1 MADTNDMK
9 EKKDYLSVDNSIPGQ
24 NFVCMS
30 FVSPEKLIQ
39 DFKGFQMCKFL
50 QSYCK
55 EQDLKYDELYSKFE
69 DYIYKYSEE
78 LERDFDEK
86 NEYKTSMRGV
96 KVRGV
101 YNTKEEAENRAKSLS
116 RTDSTFNV
124 FVGQVG
130 YWLPWD
136 PCADNVDKE
145 VFQDE
150 QLNQLMEGYE
160 KNNINREIF
169 YEELKQDKI
178 QAAKDE
184 YMAAKKKRE
193 EEKKLEEENKRAE
206 DKAKEIDGDT
216 NHNNDTITEGTTVEE
231 VIEEP
236 LSEENVD
243 YTLNKDINDSMED
256 VDPWMARKLEENKK
270 DGWVLSDNKDDE
282 IKMSYEM
289 SDDTDKNSNQ

>member
-1 MADTNDMK
+1 MTEDK
-9 EKKDYLSVDNSIPGQ
+9 EKIDYLSVDDPIPGQ
-24 NFVCMS
+24 NYVCMS

-39 DFKGFQMCKFL
+39 DFKAFQMCKFL

-55 EQDLKYDELYSKFE
+55 DLDLKYDEIYSKYE
-69 DYIYKYSEE
+69 DYIYKYAEE
-78 LERDFDEK
+78 LQRDYDEK
-86 NEYKTSMRGV
+86 NEYKTSMRGI

-101 YNTKEEAENRAKSLS
+101 YNTKDEAENRAKRLS

-145 VFQDE
+145 VFQND

-184 YMAAKKKRE
+184 YMSAKKKRE
-193 EEKKLEEENKRAE
+193 EEKRAE
-206 DKAKEIDGDT
+206 EKTKEIEGND
-216 NHNNDTITEGTTVEE
+216 NNDTITEGTTVEE
-231 VIEEP
+231 VKDEP
-236 LSEENVD
+236 LPEEDVD

-256 VDPWMARKLEENKK
+256 VDPWMARKLEESKSNVTAEDATNDSAK
-270 DGWVLSDNKDDE
+270 DATTEDATNDSA
-282 IKMSYEM
+282 
-289 SDDTDKNSNQ
+289 

>member
-1 MADTNDMK
+1 MTENNDMK
-9 EKKDYLSVDNSIPGQ
+9 EKKDYLSVDASIPGQ
-24 NFVCMS
+24 NYVCMS

-101 YNTKEEAENRAKSLS
+101 YNTKEEAENKAKTLS

-184 YMAAKKKRE
+184 YMAAKKKRKE
-193 EEKKLEEENKRAE
+193 EQKLEEENKRAE
-206 DKAKEIDGDT
+206 EKNNEIED
-216 NHNNDTITEGTTVEE
+216 NNATVTEGTTVEE
-231 VIEEP
+231 VIEDP
-236 LSEENVD
+236 LQEENVD
-243 YTLNKDINDSMED
+243 YTLNKDINNSMEG
-256 VDPWMARKLEENKK
+256 VDPWMARKLEGSNVN
-270 DGWVLSDNKDDE
+270 DTIGNT
-282 IKMSYEM
+282 
-289 SDDTDKNSNQ
+289 DTDVDSAEVKSDQ

>member
-1 MADTNDMK
+1 MTENNDMK
-9 EKKDYLSVDNSIPGQ
+9 EMKDYLSVDNSIPGQ
-24 NFVCMS
+24 NYVCMS

-150 QLNQLMEGYE
+150 QLNRLMEGYE

-169 YEELKQDKI
+169 YEELKHDKI

-184 YMAAKKKRE
+184 YMAAKKKKLE
-193 EEKKLEEENKRAE
+193 EQKLEEENKRAE
-206 DKAKEIDGDT
+206 EKNNEID
-216 NHNNDTITEGTTVEE
+216 NNNATVTEGTTVEE

-236 LSEENVD
+236 LQEENVD

-256 VDPWMARKLEENKK
+256 VDPWMARKLEESKSNDNTTNDSANDSAEVK
-270 DGWVLSDNKDDE
+270 SD
-282 IKMSYEM
+282 
-289 SDDTDKNSNQ
+289 Q

>member
-1 MADTNDMK
+1 MSDTK
-9 EKKDYLSVDNSIPGQ
+9 EKIDYLSVDDPIPGQ
-24 NFVCMS
+24 NYVCMS

-39 DFKGFQMCKFL
+39 DFKAFQMCKFL

-55 EQDLKYDELYSKFE
+55 DLDLKYDEIYSKYE

-78 LERDFDEK
+78 LQRDYDEK

-101 YNTKEEAENRAKSLS
+101 YNTKDEAENRAKRLS

-145 VFQDE
+145 VFQNE
-150 QLNQLMEGYE
+150 QLNQLMEGYD

-193 EEKKLEEENKRAE
+193 EDMKLEEGNKRAE
-206 DKAKEIDGDT
+206 EKTKEIDD
-216 NHNNDTITEGTTVEE
+216 DAITEGTTLEE
-231 VIEEP
+231 VKEEP
-236 LSEENVD
+236 LPEENVD

-256 VDPWMARKLEENKK
+256 IDPWMARKLEESKSN
-270 DGWVLSDNKDDE
+270 
-282 IKMSYEM
+282 
-289 SDDTDKNSNQ
+289 DTDDNTDNTTNDSANDSAEVKSDQ

>member
-1 MADTNDMK
+1 MTEDK
-9 EKKDYLSVDNSIPGQ
+9 EKIDYLSVDNPIPGQ
-24 NFVCMS
+24 NYVCMS

-39 DFKGFQMCKFL
+39 DFKAFQMCKFL

-55 EQDLKYDELYSKFE
+55 DLDLKYDEIYSKYE
-69 DYIYKYSEE
+69 DYIYKYAEE
-78 LERDFDEK
+78 LQRDFDEK
-86 NEYKTSMRGV
+86 NEYKTSMRGI

-101 YNTKEEAENRAKSLS
+101 YNTKDEAENRAKSLS

-145 VFQDE
+145 VFQND
-150 QLNQLMEGYE
+150 QLNELMEGYE

-193 EEKKLEEENKRAE
+193 EEKRAE
-206 DKAKEIDGDT
+206 EKAKEIED
-216 NHNNDTITEGTTVEE
+216 NNNDTINEGTILEE
-231 VIEEP
+231 VKDEP
-236 LSEENVD
+236 LPEEDVD

-256 VDPWMARKLEENKK
+256 VDPWMARKLEESKSNDTAK
-270 DGWVLSDNKDDE
+270 DATTEDNTTE
-282 IKMSYEM
+282 G
-289 SDDTDKNSNQ
+289 DTTEGDTNDSA

>member
-1 MADTNDMK
+1 MTENNDMK

-24 NFVCMS
+24 NYVCMS

-101 YNTKEEAENRAKSLS
+101 YNTKEEAENKAKTLS

-184 YMAAKKKRE
+184 YMAAKKKKLE
-193 EEKKLEEENKRAE
+193 EQKLEEENKRAE
-206 DKAKEIDGDT
+206 DKVNEIED
-216 NHNNDTITEGTTVEE
+216 NNDTITEGTTVEE
-231 VIEEP
+231 IKDEP
-236 LSEENVD
+236 LQEENVD

-256 VDPWMARKLEENKK
+256 VDPWMARKLEQS
-270 DGWVLSDNKDDE
+270 SDEVRNVTEDPVA
-282 IKMSYEM
+282 
-289 SDDTDKNSNQ
+289 

>member
-1 MADTNDMK
+1 MTDTK
-9 EKKDYLSVDNSIPGQ
+9 EKIDYLSVDDSIPGQ
-24 NFVCMS
+24 NYVCMS
-30 FVSPEKLIQ
+30 FVSPEKLIH
-39 DFKGFQMCKFL
+39 DFKAFQMCKFL

-55 EQDLKYDELYSKFE
+55 DLDLKYDEIYSKYE

-78 LERDFDEK
+78 LQRDYDEK

-101 YNTKEEAENRAKSLS
+101 YNTKDEAENRAKSLS

-130 YWLPWD
+130 FWLPWD

-145 VFQDE
+145 VFQNE
-150 QLNQLMEGYE
+150 QLNTLMEGYE
-160 KNNINREIF
+160 KNNIDREIF
-169 YEELKQDKI
+169 YEQLKNDKV

-206 DKAKEIDGDT
+206 DKTKEIEDSD
-216 NHNNDTITEGTTVEE
+216 NNDNNSDTVIEGTTLEE
-231 VIEEP
+231 VKDEP
-236 LSEENVD
+236 LPEENVD

-256 VDPWMARKLEENKK
+256 IDPWMARKLEESKSNVN
-270 DGWVLSDNKDDE
+270 DTGDN
-282 IKMSYEM
+282 
-289 SDDTDKNSNQ
+289 TDNTTNDSANDSAEVVSNQ

>member
-1 MADTNDMK
+1 MSDTK

-24 NFVCMS
+24 NYVCMS

-150 QLNQLMEGYE
+150 QLNRLMEGYE

-169 YEELKQDKI
+169 YEELKHDKI

-206 DKAKEIDGDT
+206 DKAKEIED
-216 NHNNDTITEGTTVEE
+216 NNDTITEGTTVEE

-236 LSEENVD
+236 LPEENVD

>member
-1 MADTNDMK
+1 MTDTK
-9 EKKDYLSVDNSIPGQ
+9 EKIDYLSVDDPIPGQ
-24 NFVCMS
+24 NYVCMS

-39 DFKGFQMCKFL
+39 DFKAFQMCKFL

-55 EQDLKYDELYSKFE
+55 DLDLKYDEIYSKYE
-69 DYIYKYSEE
+69 DYIYKYAEE
-78 LERDFDEK
+78 LQRDYDEK

-101 YNTKEEAENRAKSLS
+101 YNTKDEAENRAKRLS

-145 VFQDE
+145 VFQNE

-206 DKAKEIDGDT
+206 DKAKEIEGSDNND
-216 NHNNDTITEGTTVEE
+216 NNDTITEGTTLEE
-231 VIEEP
+231 VKEEP
-236 LSEENVD
+236 LPEENVD
-243 YTLNKDINDSMED
+243 YTLNKDINDSMENI
-256 VDPWMARKLEENKK
+256 DPWMARKLEETK
-270 DGWVLSDNKDDE
+270 GSTDE
-282 IKMSYEM
+282 NNV
-289 SDDTDKNSNQ
+289 DDTPVDDTPVNTDA

>member
-1 MADTNDMK
+1 MT
-9 EKKDYLSVDNSIPGQ
+9 EKTQTEEKRDYLSVDDPIPGQ
-24 NFVCMS
+24 NYVCMS
-30 FVSPEKLIQ
+30 FVSPEKIIQ

-55 EQDLKYDELYSKFE
+55 EQDLKYDDLYSKFE

-101 YNTKEEAENRAKSLS
+101 YLTKEEAETRAKSLS
-116 RTDSTFNV
+116 RNDSTFNV

-150 QLNQLMEGYE
+150 QLNTLMEGYE

-169 YEELKQDKI
+169 YEEVKQEKVK
-178 QAAKDE
+178 AARDE
-184 YMAAKKKRE
+184 YIAAKKKRE
-193 EEKKLEEENKRAE
+193 EDKKLEEEKKAE
-206 DKAKEIDGDT
+206 EKTKDIEGT
-216 NHNNDTITEGTTVEE
+216 VEEGTVEEGTT
-231 VIEEP
+231 IEE
-236 LSEENVD
+236 LSEEPVPEEPAEDPVPEEPAEEPAEEKID
-243 YTLNKDINDSMED
+243 YTLNDDISNSMENL
-256 VDPWMARKLEENKK
+256 DPWMARKLETTDEPVKE
-270 DGWVLSDNKDDE
+270 SDEPANE
-282 IKMSYEM
+282 P
-289 SDDTDKNSNQ
+289 TNQ

>member
-1 MADTNDMK
+1 MSD
-9 EKKDYLSVDNSIPGQ
+9 KKDYLSVDDPIPGQ
-24 NFVCMS
+24 NYVCMS

-39 DFKGFQMCKFL
+39 DFKAFQVCKFL

-55 EQDLKYDELYSKFE
+55 DLDLKYDDIYSKYE
-69 DYIYKYSEE
+69 DFIYKYSEE
-78 LERDFDEK
+78 LQRDYDEK

-96 KVRGV
+96 KIRGV
-101 YNTKEEAENRAKSLS
+101 YNTKEEAENRAKKLS

-145 VFQDE
+145 VFQND

-193 EEKKLEEENKRAE
+193 EEEKKLEEENKRAE
-206 DKAKEIDGDT
+206 EKTKEIEGNNNSDT
-216 NHNNDTITEGTTVEE
+216 VTDSTTVDE
-231 VIEEP
+231 VKDEP
-236 LSEENVD
+236 LPEENVD
-243 YTLNKDINDSMED
+243 YTLNKDINDSMENI
-256 VDPWMARKLEENKK
+256 DPWMARKLEETK
-270 DGWVLSDNKDDE
+270 GAT
-282 IKMSYEM
+282 
-289 SDDTDKNSNQ
+289 DDTPVNDTPVNTDA

>member
-1 MADTNDMK
+1 MSDTK
-9 EKKDYLSVDNSIPGQ
+9 EKIDYLSVDDPIPGQ
-24 NFVCMS
+24 NYVCMS
-30 FVSPEKLIQ
+30 FVSPEKLIH
-39 DFKGFQMCKFL
+39 DFKAFQMCKFL

-55 EQDLKYDELYSKFE
+55 DLDLKYDEIYSKYE
-69 DYIYKYSEE
+69 DYIYKYAEE
-78 LERDFDEK
+78 LQRDYDEK

-101 YNTKEEAENRAKSLS
+101 YNTKDEAENRAKSLS

-145 VFQDE
+145 VFQNE
-150 QLNQLMEGYE
+150 QLNQLMEGYD

-169 YEELKQDKI
+169 YEELKHDKI

-206 DKAKEIDGDT
+206 DKAKEIEG
-216 NHNNDTITEGTTVEE
+216 NDDNVTITEGTTVEE
-231 VIEEP
+231 VKEEP
-236 LSEENVD
+236 LPEENVD

-256 VDPWMARKLEENKK
+256 VDPWMARKLEGSKGSTDENN
-270 DGWVLSDNKDDE
+270 V
-282 IKMSYEM
+282 
-289 SDDTDKNSNQ
+289 DDTPVNTDA

>member
-1 MADTNDMK
+1 MSD
-9 EKKDYLSVDNSIPGQ
+9 KKDYLSVDDSIPGQ
-24 NFVCMS
+24 NYVCMS

-39 DFKGFQMCKFL
+39 DFKAFQVCKFL

-55 EQDLKYDELYSKFE
+55 DLDLKYDEIYSKYE
-69 DYIYKYSEE
+69 DYIYKYAEE
-78 LERDFDEK
+78 LQRDYDEK

-101 YNTKEEAENRAKSLS
+101 YNTKDEAENRAKKLS

-145 VFQDE
+145 VFQNE
-150 QLNQLMEGYE
+150 QLNQLMEGYD

-184 YMAAKKKRE
+184 YMVAKKKRE

-206 DKAKEIDGDT
+206 DKVKEIEGSDT
-216 NHNNDTITEGTTVEE
+216 VTEGTTVEE
-231 VIEEP
+231 VKDEP
-236 LSEENVD
+236 LPEENVD
-243 YTLNKDINDSMED
+243 YTLNKDINDSMENI
-256 VDPWMARKLEENKK
+256 DPWMSRKLEETK
-270 DGWVLSDNKDDE
+270 GATDE
-282 IKMSYEM
+282 NNV
-289 SDDTDKNSNQ
+289 DDTPVDDTPVDDTPVDDTPVNTDA

>member
-1 MADTNDMK
+1 MSETKDSE
-9 EKKDYLSVDNSIPGQ
+9 EKIDYLSVDDPIPGQ
-24 NFVCMS
+24 NYVCMS

-39 DFKGFQMCKFL
+39 DFKAFQVCKFL

-55 EQDLKYDELYSKFE
+55 DLDLKYDEIYSKYE
-69 DYIYKYSEE
+69 DYIYKYAEE
-78 LERDFDEK
+78 LQRDYDEK
-86 NEYKTSMRGV
+86 NEYKTSMRGI

-101 YNTKEEAENRAKSLS
+101 YNTREEAENRAKSLS
-116 RTDSTFNV
+116 RNDSSFHV

-136 PCADNVDKE
+136 PCADNVEKE
-145 VFQDE
+145 VFQNE
-150 QLNQLMEGYE
+150 QLNELMEGYE

-206 DKAKEIDGDT
+206 DKTKEIEGSD
-216 NHNNDTITEGTTVEE
+216 NNDDSDNDDTINEGTTLEE
-231 VIEEP
+231 IKDEP
-236 LSEENVD
+236 LPEEEIN

-256 VDPWMARKLEENKK
+256 IDPWMARKLESE
-270 DGWVLSDNKDDE
+270 
-282 IKMSYEM
+282 
-289 SDDTDKNSNQ
+289 KNSTTEGEDKQ

>member
-1 MADTNDMK
+1 MSD
-9 EKKDYLSVDNSIPGQ
+9 KKDYLSVDDPIPGQ
-24 NFVCMS
+24 NYVCMS

-39 DFKGFQMCKFL
+39 DFKAFQVCKFL

-55 EQDLKYDELYSKFE
+55 DLDLKYDDIYSKYE
-69 DYIYKYSEE
+69 DFIYKYSEE
-78 LERDFDEK
+78 LQRDFDEK
-86 NEYKTSMRGV
+86 NEYKTSMRGI

-101 YNTKEEAENRAKSLS
+101 YNTKDEAEDRAKKLS

-145 VFQDE
+145 VFQND

-193 EEKKLEEENKRAE
+193 EEEKKLEEENKRAE
-206 DKAKEIDGDT
+206 EKTKEIEG
-216 NHNNDTITEGTTVEE
+216 NNNSDTINEGTTVEE
-231 VIEEP
+231 VKDEP
-236 LSEENVD
+236 IPEENVD
-243 YTLNKDINDSMED
+243 YTLNKDINDSMENI
-256 VDPWMARKLEENKK
+256 DPWMARKLEETK
-270 DGWVLSDNKDDE
+270 GAT
-282 IKMSYEM
+282 
-289 SDDTDKNSNQ
+289 DDTPVNTDA

>member
-1 MADTNDMK
+1 MSD
-9 EKKDYLSVDNSIPGQ
+9 KKDYLSVDDPIPGQ
-24 NFVCMS
+24 NFLCMS

-39 DFKGFQMCKFL
+39 EFKGFQMCKFL

-150 QLNQLMEGYE
+150 QLNLLMEGYE

-169 YEELKQDKI
+169 YEELKQDKV

-184 YMAAKKKRE
+184 YMAAKKKR
-193 EEKKLEEENKRAE
+193 LEEENKRAE
-206 DKAKEIDGDT
+206 EKNNEIEGV
-216 NHNNDTITEGTTVEE
+216 NDTVTEVTTVEE
-231 VIEEP
+231 VKGEP
-236 LSEENVD
+236 LPEENVD

-256 VDPWMARKLEENKK
+256 VDPWMARKLEENK
-270 DGWVLSDNKDDE
+270 GATDE
-282 IKMSYEM
+282 NNV
-289 SDDTDKNSNQ
+289 DDTPVNTDA

>member
-1 MADTNDMK
+1 MSENKDSI
-9 EKKDYLSVDNSIPGQ
+9 EKKDYLSVDNPIPGQ
-24 NFVCMS
+24 NYVCIS
-30 FVSPEKLIQ
+30 FVSPEKIIQ
-39 DFKGFQMCKFL
+39 DFKAFQMCKFL

-55 EQDLKYDELYSKFE
+55 DLDLKYDEIYSKYE

-78 LERDFDEK
+78 LQRDYDEK
-86 NEYKTSMRGV
+86 NEYKTSMRGI

-101 YNTKEEAENRAKSLS
+101 YNTREEAENRARNLS
-116 RTDSTFNV
+116 RSDSTFNV

-136 PCADNVDKE
+136 PCADNVEKE
-145 VFQDE
+145 VFQNE

-169 YEELKQDKI
+169 YEELKNDKI

-206 DKAKEIDGDT
+206 EKTKEIEGND
-216 NHNNDTITEGTTVEE
+216 NNDNDTVTEGTTLEE
-231 VIEEP
+231 IKDEP
-236 LSEENVD
+236 LPEENVD
-243 YTLNKDINDSMED
+243 YTLNKDINDSMESI
-256 VDPWMARKLEENKK
+256 DPWMARKLEESKK
-270 DGWVLSDNKDDE
+270 D
-282 IKMSYEM
+282 
-289 SDDTDKNSNQ
+289 

>member
-1 MADTNDMK
+1 MTENNDMK

-24 NFVCMS
+24 NYVCMS

-101 YNTKEEAENRAKSLS
+101 YNTKEEAENKAKTLS

-178 QAAKDE
+178 QTAKDE
-184 YMAAKKKRE
+184 YMAAKKKKLE
-193 EEKKLEEENKRAE
+193 EDKKLEEENKRAE
-206 DKAKEIDGDT
+206 DKVKEIEDNDA
-216 NHNNDTITEGTTVEE
+216 NNDATNDATNEGTTVEE
-231 VIEEP
+231 IKDEP
-236 LSEENVD
+236 LQEENVD

-256 VDPWMARKLEENKK
+256 VDPWMARKLEQS
-270 DGWVLSDNKDDE
+270 SDEVRNVTEDPVA
-282 IKMSYEM
+282 
-289 SDDTDKNSNQ
+289 

>member
-1 MADTNDMK
+1 MSDTK
-9 EKKDYLSVDNSIPGQ
+9 EKIDYLSVDDPIPGQ
-24 NFVCMS
+24 NYVCMS

-39 DFKGFQMCKFL
+39 DFKAFQMCKFL

-55 EQDLKYDELYSKFE
+55 DLDLKYDEIYSKYE
-69 DYIYKYSEE
+69 DYIYKYAEE
-78 LERDFDEK
+78 LQRDYDEK

-101 YNTKEEAENRAKSLS
+101 YNTKDEAENRAKSLS
-116 RTDSTFNV
+116 RNDSTFNV

-150 QLNQLMEGYE
+150 QLNQLMEGYD

-169 YEELKQDKI
+169 YEELKHDKI

-206 DKAKEIDGDT
+206 DKAKEIEGNDNND
-216 NHNNDTITEGTTVEE
+216 NNDTITEGTTFEE
-231 VIEEP
+231 VKEEP
-236 LSEENVD
+236 LPEENVD

-256 VDPWMARKLEENKK
+256 VDPWMARKLEGSKGSTDENN
-270 DGWVLSDNKDDE
+270 V
-282 IKMSYEM
+282 
-289 SDDTDKNSNQ
+289 DDTPVNTDA

>member
-1 MADTNDMK
+1 MTLTE
-9 EKKDYLSVDNSIPGQ
+9 EKKDYLSVDDPIPGQ
-24 NFVCMS
+24 NYVCMS

-55 EQDLKYDELYSKFE
+55 EQDLKYDDLYSKFE

-101 YNTKEEAENRAKSLS
+101 YLTKDEAEKRAKSLS
-116 RTDSTFNV
+116 RKDSTFNV

-145 VFQDE
+145 VFQDD
-150 QLNQLMEGYE
+150 QLNTLMEGYE
-160 KNNINREIF
+160 KNNIDREIF
-169 YEELKQDKI
+169 YEEVKQDKVK
-178 QAAKDE
+178 AARDE
-184 YMAAKKKRE
+184 YIAAKKKRE
-193 EEKKLEEENKRAE
+193 EDKKLEEEKKAE
-206 DKAKEIDGDT
+206 EKTKDIEGKID
-216 NHNNDTITEGTTVEE
+216 EGTT
-231 VIEEP
+231 IEE
-236 LSEENVD
+236 LSEEPVPEEPVPEESVPEEPVPEEKID
-243 YTLNKDINDSMED
+243 YKLNDDISNSMENL
-256 VDPWMARKLEENKK
+256 DPWMARKLGTTGEPVKE
-270 DGWVLSDNKDDE
+270 SDNGSVKE
-282 IKMSYEM
+282 
-289 SDDTDKNSNQ
+289 SDNEPANEPTSQ

>member
-1 MADTNDMK
+1 MPEDK
-9 EKKDYLSVDNSIPGQ
+9 EKIDYLSVDDPIPGQ
-24 NFVCMS
+24 NYVCMS

-39 DFKGFQMCKFL
+39 DFKAFQMCKFL

-55 EQDLKYDELYSKFE
+55 DLDLKYDEIYSKYE
-69 DYIYKYSEE
+69 DYIYKYAEE
-78 LERDFDEK
+78 LQRDFDEK
-86 NEYKTSMRGV
+86 NEYKTSMRGI

-101 YNTKEEAENRAKSLS
+101 YNTKDEAENRAKSLS

-145 VFQDE
+145 VFQNE
-150 QLNQLMEGYE
+150 QLNELMEGYE

-193 EEKKLEEENKRAE
+193 EEKRAE
-206 DKAKEIDGDT
+206 EKAKEIED
-216 NHNNDTITEGTTVEE
+216 NNNDIINEGTTLEE
-231 VIEEP
+231 VKDEP
-236 LSEENVD
+236 LPEEDVD

-256 VDPWMARKLEENKK
+256 VDPWMARKLEESKSNVNDDNNDSDK
-270 DGWVLSDNKDDE
+270 DATTEDATNDSSKDATN
-282 IKMSYEM
+282 
-289 SDDTDKNSNQ
+289 DTA

>member
-1 MADTNDMK
+1 MTDTK
-9 EKKDYLSVDNSIPGQ
+9 EKIDYLSVDDPIPGQ
-24 NFVCMS
+24 NYVCMS
-30 FVSPEKLIQ
+30 FVSPEKLIH
-39 DFKGFQMCKFL
+39 DFKAFQMCKVL

-55 EQDLKYDELYSKFE
+55 DLDLKYDEIYSKYE
-69 DYIYKYSEE
+69 DYIYKYAEE
-78 LERDFDEK
+78 LQRDYDEK
-86 NEYKTSMRGV
+86 NEYKTSMRGI

-101 YNTKEEAENRAKSLS
+101 YNTKDEAENRAKTLS
-116 RTDSTFNV
+116 RIDSTFNV

-145 VFQDE
+145 VFQND

-206 DKAKEIDGDT
+206 EKTKEIED
-216 NHNNDTITEGTTVEE
+216 NNVTEGTTLEE
-231 VIEEP
+231 VKDEP
-236 LSEENVD
+236 LPEENVD
-243 YTLNKDINDSMED
+243 YTLNKDINDSMENI
-256 VDPWMARKLEENKK
+256 DPWMARKLEESKIN
-270 DGWVLSDNKDDE
+270 
-282 IKMSYEM
+282 
-289 SDDTDKNSNQ
+289 DTDDNTDNTTNDSANDSA

>member
-1 MADTNDMK
+1 MTDTK
-9 EKKDYLSVDNSIPGQ
+9 ENIDYLSVDDPIPGQ
-24 NFVCMS
+24 NYVCMS

-39 DFKGFQMCKFL
+39 DFKAFQMCKFL

-55 EQDLKYDELYSKFE
+55 DLDLKYDEIYSKYE

-78 LERDFDEK
+78 LQRDYDEK
-86 NEYKTSMRGV
+86 NEYKTSMRGI

-101 YNTKEEAENRAKSLS
+101 YNTKDEAENRAKSLS

-136 PCADNVDKE
+136 PCADNVEKE
-145 VFQDE
+145 VFQNE

-193 EEKKLEEENKRAE
+193 EEKKLEEEENKRAE
-206 DKAKEIDGDT
+206 EKTKEIEGND
-216 NHNNDTITEGTTVEE
+216 NNDTVTEGTTVDE
-231 VIEEP
+231 VKDEP
-236 LSEENVD
+236 LPEENVD

-256 VDPWMARKLEENKK
+256 IDPWMARKLEENKK
-270 DGWVLSDNKDDE
+270 DDNNTTD
-282 IKMSYEM
+282 SA
-289 SDDTDKNSNQ
+289 DKNSNQ

>member
-1 MADTNDMK
+1 MSDTK
-9 EKKDYLSVDNSIPGQ
+9 EKIDYLSVDDPIPGQ
-24 NFVCMS
+24 NYVCMS

-39 DFKGFQMCKFL
+39 DFKAFQMCKFL

-55 EQDLKYDELYSKFE
+55 DLDLKYDEIYSKYE

-78 LERDFDEK
+78 LQRDYDEK

-101 YNTKEEAENRAKSLS
+101 YNTKDEAENRAKRLS

-145 VFQDE
+145 VFQNE
-150 QLNQLMEGYE
+150 QLNQLMEGYD

-193 EEKKLEEENKRAE
+193 EDMKLEEGNKRAE
-206 DKAKEIDGDT
+206 EKTKEIDD
-216 NHNNDTITEGTTVEE
+216 DAITEGTTLEE
-231 VIEEP
+231 VKEEP
-236 LSEENVD
+236 LPEENVD

-256 VDPWMARKLEENKK
+256 IDPWMARKLEESKSN
-270 DGWVLSDNKDDE
+270 
-282 IKMSYEM
+282 
-289 SDDTDKNSNQ
+289 DTDDNTDNTTNDSANDSAEVKSDQLFYFSIIVYYSIS

>member
-1 MADTNDMK
+1 MTDTK
-9 EKKDYLSVDNSIPGQ
+9 EKIDYLSVDDPIPGQ
-24 NFVCMS
+24 NYVCMS

-39 DFKGFQMCKFL
+39 DFKAFQMCKFL

-55 EQDLKYDELYSKFE
+55 DLDLKYDEIYSKYE

-78 LERDFDEK
+78 LQRDYDEK
-86 NEYKTSMRGV
+86 NEYKTSMRGI

-101 YNTKEEAENRAKSLS
+101 YNTKDEAENRAKSLS

-136 PCADNVDKE
+136 PCADNVEKE
-145 VFQDE
+145 VFQNE

-184 YMAAKKKRE
+184 YMAAKKKKE
-193 EEKKLEEENKRAE
+193 EEKKLEEENKKAE
-206 DKAKEIDGDT
+206 DKVKEIEGCDND
-216 NHNNDTITEGTTVEE
+216 NNSDNVTEGTTLEE
-231 VIEEP
+231 VKEEP
-236 LSEENVD
+236 LPEEDVD

-256 VDPWMARKLEENKK
+256 VDPWMARKLEESKSNVN
-270 DGWVLSDNKDDE
+270 DTGDN
-282 IKMSYEM
+282 
-289 SDDTDKNSNQ
+289 TDNTTNDSADSAEVKPDQ

>member
-1 MADTNDMK
+1 MTEDKYSK
-9 EKKDYLSVDNSIPGQ
+9 EKIDYLSVDNPIPGQ
-24 NFVCMS
+24 NYVCMS

-39 DFKGFQMCKFL
+39 DFKAFQMCKFL

-55 EQDLKYDELYSKFE
+55 DLDLKYDEIYSKYE
-69 DYIYKYSEE
+69 DYIYKYADE
-78 LERDFDEK
+78 LQRDYDEK

-116 RTDSTFNV
+116 RTDTTFNV

-178 QAAKDE
+178 KAARDE

-206 DKAKEIDGDT
+206 DKTKEIEGGD
-216 NHNNDTITEGTTVEE
+216 NNDTINEGTTLEE
-231 VIEEP
+231 IKDEP
-236 LSEENVD
+236 LPEEEIN

-256 VDPWMARKLEENKK
+256 VDPWMARKLESEKSSTTE
-270 DGWVLSDNKDDE
+270 GE
-282 IKMSYEM
+282 
-289 SDDTDKNSNQ
+289 DKQ

>member
-1 MADTNDMK
+1 MTDTK
-9 EKKDYLSVDNSIPGQ
+9 EKIDYLSVDNPIPGQ
-24 NFVCMS
+24 NYVCMS

-39 DFKGFQMCKFL
+39 DFKAFQMCKFL

-55 EQDLKYDELYSKFE
+55 DLDLKYDEIYSKYE

-78 LERDFDEK
+78 LQRDYDEK
-86 NEYKTSMRGV
+86 NEYKTSMRGI

-101 YNTKEEAENRAKSLS
+101 YNTKGEAENRAKSLS

-136 PCADNVDKE
+136 PCADNVEKE
-145 VFQDE
+145 VFQNE
-150 QLNQLMEGYE
+150 QLNKLMEGYE

-206 DKAKEIDGDT
+206 DKVKEIEGND
-216 NHNNDTITEGTTVEE
+216 NNDNNSDTVTEGTTLEE
-231 VIEEP
+231 VKDEP
-236 LSEENVD
+236 LPEENVD

-256 VDPWMARKLEENKK
+256 IDPWMARKLEESKSNVN
-270 DGWVLSDNKDDE
+270 DTGDN
-282 IKMSYEM
+282 
-289 SDDTDKNSNQ
+289 TDNTTNDSANDSAEVVSNQ

>member
-24 NFVCMS
+24 NYVCMS

-150 QLNQLMEGYE
+150 QLNRLMEGYE

-169 YEELKQDKI
+169 YEELKHDKI

-184 YMAAKKKRE
+184 YMAAKKKKLE
-193 EEKKLEEENKRAE
+193 EQKLEEENKRAE
-206 DKAKEIDGDT
+206 EKNNEID
-216 NHNNDTITEGTTVEE
+216 NNNATVTEGTTVEE

-236 LSEENVD
+236 LQEENVD

-256 VDPWMARKLEENKK
+256 VDPWMARKLEESKSNDNTTNDSANDSAEVK
-270 DGWVLSDNKDDE
+270 SD
-282 IKMSYEM
+282 
-289 SDDTDKNSNQ
+289 Q

>member
-1 MADTNDMK
+1 MTENNDMK

-24 NFVCMS
+24 NYVCMS

-101 YNTKEEAENRAKSLS
+101 YNTKEEAENKAKTLS

-145 VFQDE
+145 VFQND
-150 QLNQLMEGYE
+150 QLNQLMEGYD

-184 YMAAKKKRE
+184 YMAAKKKKLE
-193 EEKKLEEENKRAE
+193 EQKLEEENKRAE
-206 DKAKEIDGDT
+206 DKVNEIED
-216 NHNNDTITEGTTVEE
+216 NNDTITEGTTVEE
-231 VIEEP
+231 IKDEP
-236 LSEENVD
+236 LQEENVD

-256 VDPWMARKLEENKK
+256 VDPWMARKLEQS
-270 DGWVLSDNKDDE
+270 SDEVRNVTEDPVA
-282 IKMSYEM
+282 
-289 SDDTDKNSNQ
+289 

>member
-1 MADTNDMK
+1 MSDNK
-9 EKKDYLSVDNSIPGQ
+9 EMIDYLSVDDSIPGQ
-24 NFVCMS
+24 NYVCMS

-39 DFKGFQMCKFL
+39 DFKAFQMCKFL

-55 EQDLKYDELYSKFE
+55 DLDLKYEDIYSKYE

-78 LERDFDEK
+78 LQRDYDEK

-145 VFQDE
+145 VFQND

-178 QAAKDE
+178 KAAKDE

-206 DKAKEIDGDT
+206 DKAKEIEGDD
-216 NHNNDTITEGTTVEE
+216 NDNNDTITEGTTLED
-231 VIEEP
+231 IKDEP
-236 LSEENVD
+236 LPEEDVD

-256 VDPWMARKLEENKK
+256 VDPWMARKLEENNINDTAKNNSTK
-270 DGWVLSDNKDDE
+270 NDSAEVKSD
-282 IKMSYEM
+282 
-289 SDDTDKNSNQ
+289 Q

>member
-1 MADTNDMK
+1 MSDTK
-9 EKKDYLSVDNSIPGQ
+9 EKKDYLSVDASIPGQ
-24 NFVCMS
+24 NYVCMS
-30 FVSPEKLIQ
+30 FVDPEEIIKNKEA
-39 DFKGFQMCKFL
+39 FKTAKFL
-50 QSYCK
+50 QSYSK
-55 EQDLKYDELYSKFE
+55 DKGLKFE

-101 YNTKEEAENRAKSLS
+101 YNTKEEAENKAKSLS

-184 YMAAKKKRE
+184 YMAAKKKKLE
-193 EEKKLEEENKRAE
+193 EQKLEEENKRAE
-206 DKAKEIDGDT
+206 EKNNEIEGV
-216 NHNNDTITEGTTVEE
+216 NDTVTEVTTVEE
-231 VIEEP
+231 VKGEP
-236 LSEENVD
+236 LPEENVD